1 MAAHLSALAGIIVP
15 FGNVIGPLIAWLVK
29 RDQSPLVDRE
39 GKEALNF
46 QISMTIYM
54 LVSALLIFAFIGVP
68 LLLVVCVMDLI
79 LTIVAAIKT
88 SSGESYRYPFTIR
101 FLT

>member
-1 MAAHLSALAGIIVP
+1 
-15 FGNVIGPLIAWLVK
+15 
-29 RDQSPLVDRE
+29 
-39 GKEALNF
+39 
-46 QISMTIYM
+46 M
-54 LVSALLIFAFIGVP
+54 LVWALLIFAFIGVP

-101 FLT
+101 FA